1 MRILF
6 FIENYVEGGADNF
19 LSSLVEKLSLDKKN
33 YFTLLLNKNAPLNFY
48 EKLKDL
54 DNIQFVTYNLITPN
68 DIYNLYL
75 SKNNKIYYLFYLI
88 FSYPL
93 FFFSIIYF
101 FILNYRFKKFD
112 IYVINNGGYPGG
124 FFSRSFNIALNFN
137 SFKSKVYHIVHS
149 TPDNYNIF
157 SLFVEKFVIDKLIK
171 INTSFISICKL
182 VQLELYRFRGIK
194 SDFVIY
200 NGVGDYLADKFLD
213 KSLFTI
219 VHIAS
224 INRNKNQILLVE
236 AVYDLVHK
244 FNYRNKFVIKFIGFN
259 SDPFYYNQ
267 LLCLVNKL
275 DLVEYFQ
282 FIGSTSDIK
291 SYLNSAHLL
300 VMTSHI
306 EGFPLVILEAFSAGL
321 PVISTNVGGIS
332 EQISHGVNGFLFD
345 DNDKDQ
351 LALLLYQIINNQ
363 SLRDEISINN
373 RNKYLANF
381 TLDIMINKYKNIFK
395 L

>member
-33 YFTLLLNKNAPLNFY
+33 SFTLLSNKNAPLNFY
-48 EKLKDL
+48 EKLQDL
-54 DNIQFVTYNLITPN
+54 DNIQFITYKLITPN

-75 SKNNKIYYLFYLI
+75 SKNNKIYYLFYVI

-93 FFFSIIYF
+93 FFFSIVYF
-101 FILNYRFKKFD
+101 FILNYRYKKFD

-124 FFSRSFNIALNFN
+124 FFSRSFNIALNLN
-137 SFKSKVYHIVHS
+137 SYKSKVFHIVHS
-149 TPDNYNIF
+149 TPDPYNIF
-157 SLFVEKFVIDKLIK
+157 SLFLEKFFFDKLIK
-171 INTSFISICKL
+171 INTSFISICKF
-182 VQLELYRFRGIK
+182 VQLELLRLRGIK
-194 SDFVIY
+194 SDIVIY
-200 NGVGDYLADKFLD
+200 NGVLDYLTDKFLD
-213 KSLFTI
+213 ESLFTI

-236 AVYDLVHK
+236 AVFDLVHK
-244 FNYRNKFVIKFIGFN
+244 FNCKTKFVIKFIGVN
-259 SDPFYYNQ
+259 SDPFYYDE
-267 LLCLVNKL
+267 LLCLINKL

-282 FIGSTSDIK
+282 FVGSTSDIK
-291 SYLNSAHLL
+291 SYLNSANLL

-321 PVISTNVGGIS
+321 PVISSNVGGIG
-332 EQISHGVNGFLFD
+332 EQITNGVNGFLFD

-351 LALLLYQIINNQ
+351 LALLLYQIINSQ
-363 SLRDEISINN
+363 SLREELSINN